1 MVNAQSVCGPAL
13 NLLSFGAV
21 SIVGIVVMRR
31 EKRRIVSDA
40 VFVVIILRRFFD
52 RLLSEHGA
60 VDLVRWQTIERF
72 GDCAIGQ
79 LQRFVQRLPLNELR
93 RHGAGRDRAAA
104 AKGFKFH
111 VVDNLIVANLQ
122 IDLHDVA
129 AGWVANLADA
139 VRILDHANIAWI
151 TEMIHYFFT
160 V

>member
-21 SIVGIVVMRR
+21 NIVGIVVMRW
-31 EKRRIVSDA
+31 EKRRIVSNA

-79 LQRFVQRLPLNELR
+79 LQRFVQRLP
-93 RHGAGRDRAAA
+93 
-104 AKGFKFH
+104 
-111 VVDNLIVANLQ
+111 
-122 IDLHDVA
+122 
-129 AGWVANLADA
+129 
-139 VRILDHANIAWI
+139 
-151 TEMIHYFFT
+151 
-160 V
+160 